1 MNVDV
6 ISVSGHRLGTAE
18 IESALV
24 SHEACAE
31 AAVVAIP
38 HDVKGQSI
46 FAYCCLKEHY
56 DESSAIIEGL
66 RLAVRTD
73 ISPIA
78 TPDRIVIVPGK

>member
-1 MNVDV
+1 M

-38 HDVKGQSI
+38 HDIKGQSI

-56 DESSAIIEGL
+56 EESQAIIEGL

-78 TPDRIVIVPGK
+78 TPDRIVIVPGKSVL